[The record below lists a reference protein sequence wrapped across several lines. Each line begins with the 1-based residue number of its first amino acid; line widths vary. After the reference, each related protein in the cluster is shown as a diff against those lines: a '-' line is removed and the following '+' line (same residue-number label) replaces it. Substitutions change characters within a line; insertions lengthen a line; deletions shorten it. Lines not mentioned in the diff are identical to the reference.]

1 MTKRRIVIAEDEP
14 LARLDLSQML
24 ENLGHEVVG
33 QAGDGQTAVDLAREL
48 KPELVIMDIKMPGEI
63 DGLGAATLL
72 AEERVAP
79 VLLLTAYSDQEF
91 IDGARDAGVMGYLVK
106 PYGENQLA
114 PAIEVVLARF
124 GEFWADFE
132 IARDADVSRCAHTMM
147 SILLRCEARGR
158 PCLVATENSSPISV
172 LTPVPCNQS
181 DSRNC
186 NPYVKALQI
195 RLTQKGCRTGADGAA
210 GPSTARAVRCFQRQA
225 NLAETGEVDLATV
238 YALNR

>member
-24 ENLGHEVVG
+24 ENLGHEVAG

-48 KPELVIMDIKMPGEI
+48 KPDLVIMDIKMPGEI

-114 PAIEVVLARF
+114 PAIEVALARF
-124 GEFWADFE
+124 GEFSQLQQELGSTKEALMTRKIVERAKGVLMDTAGLKESEAFHR
-132 IARDADVSRCAHTMM
+132 IQRLSMNSRKSMREVAEA
-147 SILLRCEARGR
+147 ILLTHGIEQPR
-158 PCLVATENSSPISV
+158 
-172 LTPVPCNQS
+172 
-181 DSRNC
+181 
-186 NPYVKALQI
+186 
-195 RLTQKGCRTGADGAA
+195 
-210 GPSTARAVRCFQRQA
+210 
-225 NLAETGEVDLATV
+225 
-238 YALNR
+238 

>member
-48 KPELVIMDIKMPGEI
+48 KPDLVIMDIKMPGEI

-114 PAIEVVLARF
+114 PAIEVVLARY
-124 GEFWADFE
+124 GEFSQLHDE
-132 IARDADVSRCAHTMM
+132 LGSTKDALMTRKIVERAKGVLMDTAGLKEAEAFHRIQRLSMNSRKSMREVAEA
-147 SILLRCEARGR
+147 ILLTHGIEQPR
-158 PCLVATENSSPISV
+158 
-172 LTPVPCNQS
+172 
-181 DSRNC
+181 
-186 NPYVKALQI
+186 
-195 RLTQKGCRTGADGAA
+195 
-210 GPSTARAVRCFQRQA
+210 
-225 NLAETGEVDLATV
+225 
-238 YALNR
+238 